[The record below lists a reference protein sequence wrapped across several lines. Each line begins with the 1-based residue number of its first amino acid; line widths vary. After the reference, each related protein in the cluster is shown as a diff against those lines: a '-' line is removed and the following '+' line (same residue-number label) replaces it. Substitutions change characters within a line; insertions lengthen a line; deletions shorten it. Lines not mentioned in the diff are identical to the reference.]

1 MVVYVTKYN
10 NYFNRIVRKSN
21 NLNDY
26 LSGDWE
32 ATAKANFNEGDG
44 VSSVFV
50 ANTSLRGDYLIVTDD
65 SMNILSRWF
74 ILSNKCMRNGQ
85 YSLSLRRDL
94 LADYYDDYVN
104 QPFYC
109 EKATLPQT
117 DSMIFNSEG
126 MVFNRIKK
134 SEADLWEDDV
144 PFGYI
149 VGYTQVPSEIS
160 ASIKKDYKGTT
171 DYISVASLENW
182 EYYKYSVTSSTAT
195 PTKYFSKRQTMELGL
210 RSYNQNASAG
220 TISSLIVYVDV
231 FGNVSRTISTYSGDK
246 FKVAESYPTVS
257 ALLSK
262 ASFNT
267 LLNTY
272 LSLDDDNEFL
282 QLNGKVIYDRTAQ
295 KYYNISIQSVESSTI
310 KNTNLPGASG
320 TIFTQIYNA
329 AVTDTGTSISQA
341 DGLFFARYS
350 SQRYRI
356 YLEET
361 VNINGDLV
369 VTKDDYNKFFKKA
382 KDADYCIFVIPCPH
396 IDMPANFNKKSWAYF
411 TQSYTYRKSMAMAQL
426 LVETLGKSNLID
438 LQLLPYCP
446 IKTSDDI
453 LSRLFFR
460 ESDTDSGYIGEAYC
474 IANSSFEG
482 NIDYSIEIDNKKI
495 SSECDVYRLVSPN
508 FANTF
513 EFSPAKNGN
522 VRFFH
527 YKATYKPFTPY
538 INIHPYFE
546 NLYGQDFDDNRGLI
560 LGGDYSLPI
569 TSDAFTEYQINNKNY
584 SNIFDRQM
592 QNLDKQNAWAGAS
605 AVTGAIAGTVQG
617 AAMGAMAGPAGAI
630 AGGIASAIGGAAD
643 IAQSAVMMKE
653 NKDMQK
659 DMYSYQLGNIDSR
672 PNTLVKSS
680 AFDCSYRMWPFIE
693 YCTCTDEEKKA
704 FKDKLYYDGMTVN
717 RIGTIG
723 EFVENSYF
731 IKGQL
736 IRLDIGDDTHVA
748 NEIYAEL
755 AKGAYFE

>member
-10 NYFNRIVRKSN
+10 NYFNRIVRKFTDIS
-21 NLNDY
+21 DY
-26 LSGDWE
+26 LSNDWKV
-32 ATAKANFNEGDG
+32 TPNANFNEGDG
-44 VSSVFV
+44 VTTSFV
-50 ANTSLRGDYLIVTDD
+50 ANTSLRGDYLIVTDE
-65 SMNILSRWF
+65 SLNILSRWF
-74 ILSNKCMRNGQ
+74 ILGSKCMRNGQ

-109 EKATLPQT
+109 EKATLEQNDP
-117 DSMIFNSEG
+117 MIFNSEG
-126 MVFNRIKK
+126 MIFNKIKK
-134 SEADLWEDDV
+134 SENDLWEDDV

-149 VGYTQVPSEIS
+149 VGYTQIPSDIS

-171 DYISVASLENW
+171 DYISISSLSNW
-182 EYYKYSVTSSTAT
+182 DYYKYSVTSSTAT
-195 PTKYFSKRQTMELGL
+195 PTKYFAQRQSMELGL
-210 RSYNQNASAG
+210 RVYNPNASSG
-220 TISSLIVYVDV
+220 TITSAINYVDEN
-231 FGNVSRTISTYSGDK
+231 GNISRKISYYSGDK
-246 FKVAESYPTVS
+246 FKAADNYPTIS
-257 ALLSK
+257 GLLSK
-262 ASFNT
+262 TSFNT
-267 LLNTY
+267 ILNTY
-272 LSLDDDNEFL
+272 LSLDDDKEFM
-282 QLNGKVIYDRTAQ
+282 QLNGKTIYDRTAQ
-295 KYYNISIQSVESSTI
+295 KYYKINVQSISETTI
-310 KNTNLPGASG
+310 KETKLPGSSG

-329 AVTDTGTSISQA
+329 AVADTGTTISQN
-341 DGLFFARYS
+341 DDLFFARYQS
-350 SQRYRI
+350 KNCRL

-361 VNINGDLV
+361 VNISGDLV
-369 VTKDDYNKFFKKA
+369 VTKDDYNNFFKKA

-396 IDMPANFNKKSWAYF
+396 MDMPANFNDKSWAYY
-411 TQSYTYRKSMAMAQL
+411 TQTYSYKKSMAMAQL
-426 LVETLGKSNLID
+426 LVEALGKSNLID

-446 IKTSDDI
+446 IKTSADI

-460 ESDTDSGYIGEAYC
+460 KSDTDEGYIGEAYC

-482 NIDYSIEIDNKKI
+482 NIDYSIKVDDKKV
-495 SSECDVYRLVSPN
+495 SSECDIYRLVSPN

-522 VRFFH
+522 VSFFH
-527 YKATYKPFTPY
+527 YKATYKPYTPY

-560 LGGDYSLPI
+560 LGGDFSLPI

-592 QNLDKQNAWAGAS
+592 QNLDKQNAWSGAN

-617 AAMGAMAGPAGAI
+617 AAIGAMAGPAGAI
-630 AGGIASAIGGAAD
+630 AGGVASAIGGAAD

-659 DMYSYQLGNIDSR
+659 DMYSYQLGNIDSK

-704 FKDKLYYDGMTVN
+704 FKDKIYYDGMTVN
-717 RIGTIG
+717 RIGKISD
-723 EFVENSYF
+723 FIENSYF

-736 IRLDIGDDTHVA
+736 IRLDIGGDAHIA